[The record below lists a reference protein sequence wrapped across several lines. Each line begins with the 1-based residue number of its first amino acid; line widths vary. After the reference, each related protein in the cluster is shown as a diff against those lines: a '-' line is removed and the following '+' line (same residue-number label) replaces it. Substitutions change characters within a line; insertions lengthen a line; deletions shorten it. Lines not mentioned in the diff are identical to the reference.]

1 MDNAPLDG
9 RTQAPT
15 LVGFSSPTFAYMAGE
30 KVIYTMVRVSKI
42 LPPNRTLLK
51 GISLSYFYGAKIGVV
66 GANGSGKSTLLRIM
80 AGVDTDFLGEAKLTP
95 GYSLGYLPQHPQ
107 LDPNK
112 IAIEIVQEGAQEVYD
127 LLARYEAVSLRFA
140 EPLSD
145 SEMEALLAE
154 QAALQEQI
162 EAVDGW
168 NIDTYIEQ
176 AMEALRCPPPD
187 APVRVLSGGEKRR
200 LALARLLIQEPD
212 ILLLDEPTNHLDA
225 ESVAWLEAH
234 LQQYQGTVIAVT
246 HDRYFLE
253 KVAEWI
259 LELDHGQGVPWRGNY
274 SSWLRQKEEQLKREQ
289 SSPERQRA
297 LRRELEWIQ
306 MQPKDRET
314 RRKARLA
321 AYERHAS
328 DDREI
333 FIAPAPPLGDW
344 AIKAENL
351 ALRVGDRLLFEGL
364 SFAVPRGAIVGIIGP
379 NGAGKTSLFRLLLG
393 ELQPAAG
400 RLEVSSKAV
409 IAYVDQE
416 HRALDPSKKL
426 LEQLSGGQE
435 YLTVGGRQLHV
446 RSYLARFGF
455 TGADQE
461 KRIGDLSGG
470 EKTRF
475 HLAYSFQQGA
485 NLLLLDEPT
494 NDLDVHTIRALE
506 EALEAFTGSALI
518 ISHDRWFLDRVATH
532 ILAFEPGEGVFFVEG
547 TWSDYERTWRP
558 RLVKRPPPK
567 HTYRRLRPVSS

>member
-1 MDNAPLDG
+1 
-9 RTQAPT
+9 
-15 LVGFSSPTFAYMAGE
+15 MAGE

-42 LPPNRTLLK
+42 IPPNRTILK
-51 GISLSYFYGAKIGVV
+51 DISLSYFYGAKIGVV

-80 AGVDTDFLGEAKLTP
+80 AGVDTDFQGEAKLSP
-95 GYSLGYLPQHPQ
+95 GYSLGYLPQEPL
-107 LDPNK
+107 LDPDK
-112 IAIEIVQEGAQEVYD
+112 TAIEIVREGAKEVYE
-127 LLARYEAVSLRFA
+127 LLQRYEAVSLRFA

-145 SEMEALLAE
+145 EEMEKLLAE

-168 NIDTYIEQ
+168 NIDSYIQQ
-176 AMEALRCPPPD
+176 AMEALHCPPPD

-259 LELDHGQGVPWRGNY
+259 LELDHGRGVPWKGNY
-274 SSWLRQKEEQLKREQ
+274 SSWLRQKEEQLKREN

-297 LRRELEWIQ
+297 LRRELEWVQ
-306 MQPKDRET
+306 MTPKDREAQ
-314 RRKARLA
+314 RKARLA
-321 AYERHAS
+321 VYERHAGEE
-328 DDREI
+328 REI
-333 FIAPAPPLGDW
+333 FIAPGPPLGDW
-344 AIKAENL
+344 ALKAENL
-351 ALRVGDRLLFEGL
+351 TLRYGDRPLFENL

-379 NGAGKTSLFRLLLG
+379 NGAGKTSLFRLIVG
-393 ELQPAAG
+393 EEKPTAG
-400 RLEVSSKAV
+400 TLTLSPKAV
-409 IAYVDQE
+409 LAYVDQE
-416 HRALDPSKKL
+416 HRALDPHKKL
-426 LEQLSGGQE
+426 LDQLSQGQE

-461 KRIGDLSGG
+461 KRIADLSGG
-470 EKTRF
+470 EKMRF

-547 TWSDYERTWRP
+547 SWTDYETLWRP
-558 RLVKRPPPK
+558 RLVKRPPPR
-567 HTYRRLRPVSS
+567 HVYRRLRPVGS

>member
-1 MDNAPLDG
+1 
-9 RTQAPT
+9 
-15 LVGFSSPTFAYMAGE
+15 MAGE

-42 LPPNRTLLK
+42 IPPNRTILK
-51 GISLSYFYGAKIGVV
+51 DISLSYFYGAKIGVV

-80 AGVDTDFLGEAKLTP
+80 AGVDTDFQGEAKLSP
-95 GYSLGYLPQHPQ
+95 GYSLGYLPQEP
-107 LDPNK
+107 LVDPDK
-112 IAIEIVQEGAQEVYD
+112 TAIEIVREGAKEVYE
-127 LLARYEAVSLRFA
+127 LLQRYEAVSLRFA

-145 SEMEALLAE
+145 EEMEKLLAE

-168 NIDTYIEQ
+168 NIDSYIQQ
-176 AMEALRCPPPD
+176 AMEALHCPPPD

-259 LELDHGQGVPWRGNY
+259 LELDHGRGVPWKGNY
-274 SSWLRQKEEQLKREQ
+274 SSWLRQKEEQLKREN

-297 LRRELEWIQ
+297 LRRELEWVQ
-306 MQPKDRET
+306 MTPKDREAQ
-314 RRKARLA
+314 RKARLA
-321 AYERHAS
+321 VYERHAGE
-328 DDREI
+328 DREI
-333 FIAPAPPLGDW
+333 FIAPGPPLGDW
-344 AIKAENL
+344 ALKAENL
-351 ALRVGDRLLFEGL
+351 TLRYGDRPLFENL

-379 NGAGKTSLFRLLLG
+379 NGAGKTSLFRLIVG
-393 ELQPAAG
+393 EEKPTAG
-400 RLEVSSKAV
+400 TLTLSPKAV
-409 IAYVDQE
+409 LAYVDQE
-416 HRALDPSKKL
+416 HRALDPHKKL
-426 LEQLSGGQE
+426 LDQLSQGQE

-461 KRIGDLSGG
+461 KRIADLSGG
-470 EKTRF
+470 EKMRF

-547 TWSDYERTWRP
+547 SWTDYETLWRP
-558 RLVKRPPPK
+558 RLVKRPPPR
-567 HTYRRLRPVSS
+567 HVYRRLRPVGS

>member
-1 MDNAPLDG
+1 
-9 RTQAPT
+9 
-15 LVGFSSPTFAYMAGE
+15 
-30 KVIYTMVRVSKI
+30 MVRVSKTI
-42 LPPNRTLLK
+42 PPNRTILK
-51 GISLSYFYGAKIGVV
+51 DISLSYFYGAKIGVV

-80 AGVDTDFLGEAKLTP
+80 AGIDTDFQGEAKLSP
-95 GYSLGYLPQHPQ
+95 GYTLGYLPQEPQ

-112 IAIEIVQEGAQEVYD
+112 TAIEVVREGAADVEA
-127 LLARYEAVSLRFA
+127 LLRRYEEVSLRFA

-145 SEMEALLAE
+145 EEMQALLDE
-154 QAALQEQI
+154 QARLQEQI
-162 EAVDGW
+162 EAADGW
-168 NIDTYIEQ
+168 NLDTYILQ
-176 AMEALRCPPPD
+176 AMEALHCPPPD
-187 APVRVLSGGEKRR
+187 TPVKVLSGGEKRR

-259 LELDHGQGVPWRGNY
+259 LELDHGRGVPWKGNY
-274 SSWLRQKEEQLKREQ
+274 SGWLKQKEELLKREN

-306 MQPKDRET
+306 MTPKDKESQ
-314 RRKARLA
+314 RKARLT
-321 AYERHAS
+321 AYERHSS
-328 DDREI
+328 DEREI
-333 FIAPAPPLGDW
+333 FIAPGPPLTEW
-344 AIKAENL
+344 AVQADTLTLRIGERTLFENL
-351 ALRVGDRLLFEGL
+351 T
-364 SFAVPRGAIVGIIGP
+364 FAVPRGAIVGIIGP
-379 NGAGKTSLFRLLLG
+379 NGSGKTSLFRLIVG
-393 ELQPAAG
+393 EQQPTAG
-400 RLEVSSKAV
+400 TISLSPKAV
-409 IAYVDQE
+409 MAYVDQE
-416 HRALDPSKKL
+416 HRVLDPKKKL
-426 LEQLSGGQE
+426 LEQLSGGLEHLQ
-435 YLTVGGRQLHV
+435 VGGRTLHV
-446 RSYLARFGF
+446 RAYLARFGF

-461 KRIGDLSGG
+461 KRIEDLSGG
-470 EKTRF
+470 EKMRF

-506 EALEAFTGSALI
+506 EGLEAFTGSALI

-547 TWSDYERTWRP
+547 SWTDYETIWRP

-567 HTYRRLRPVSS
+567 HFYRRLRPVGN

>member
-1 MDNAPLDG
+1 
-9 RTQAPT
+9 
-15 LVGFSSPTFAYMAGE
+15 MAGE

-80 AGVDTDFLGEAKLTP
+80 AGVDTDFLGEAKLPP
-95 GYSLGYLPQHPQ
+95 GYSLGYLPQQHQ

>member
-1 MDNAPLDG
+1 
-9 RTQAPT
+9 
-15 LVGFSSPTFAYMAGE
+15 MAGE
-30 KVIYTMVRVSKI
+30 KIIYTMVRVSKI
-42 LPPNRTLLK
+42 IPPNRTILK
-51 GISLSYFYGAKIGVV
+51 DISLSYFYGAKIGVV
-66 GANGSGKSTLLRIM
+66 GPNGSGKSTLLRIM
-80 AGVDTDFLGEAKLTP
+80 AGVDTDFQGEAKLSP
-95 GYSLGYLPQHPQ
+95 GYSLGYLPQEPV
-107 LDPNK
+107 LDPDK
-112 IAIEIVQEGAQEVYD
+112 TAIEIVREGAKEVYE
-127 LLARYEAVSLRFA
+127 LLQRYEALSMRFA

-145 SEMEALLAE
+145 EEMEKLLAE

-168 NIDTYIEQ
+168 NLDSYIQQ

-187 APVRVLSGGEKRR
+187 TPVRVLSGGEKRR

-259 LELDHGQGVPWRGNY
+259 LELDHGRGVPWKGNY
-274 SSWLRQKEEQLKREQ
+274 SSWLRQKEEQLKRENA
-289 SSPERQRA
+289 SPERQRA

-306 MQPKDRET
+306 MQPKDREA

-321 AYERHAS
+321 AYERHGS
-328 DDREI
+328 EDREI
-333 FIAPAPPLGDW
+333 FIAPGPPLGDW

-364 SFAVPRGAIVGIIGP
+364 SFAVPRGAIVGLIGP
-379 NGAGKTSLFRLLLG
+379 NGAGKTSLFRLLIG
-393 ELQPAAG
+393 ELQPTSG
-400 RLEVSSKAV
+400 HLEVSPKAV

-416 HRALDPSKKL
+416 HRVLDPNKKL

-470 EKTRF
+470 EKMRF

-506 EALEAFTGSALI
+506 EALEAFTGAALI

-547 TWSDYERTWRP
+547 SWSDYETMWRP
-558 RLVKRPPPK
+558 RLVKRPPPR
-567 HTYRRLRPVSS
+567 HVYRRLRAVGS

>member
-1 MDNAPLDG
+1 
-9 RTQAPT
+9 
-15 LVGFSSPTFAYMAGE
+15 MAGE

-42 LPPNRTLLK
+42 IPPNRTIIK
-51 GISLSYFYGAKIGVV
+51 DISLSYFYGAKIGVV

-80 AGVDTDFLGEAKLTP
+80 AGVDTDFQGEAKLSP
-95 GYSLGYLPQHPQ
+95 GYSLGYLPQEPV
-107 LDPNK
+107 LDPDK
-112 IAIEIVQEGAQEVYD
+112 TAIEIVREGAKEVYE
-127 LLARYEAVSLRFA
+127 LLQRYEAVSLRFA
-140 EPLSD
+140 EPLSEE
-145 SEMEALLAE
+145 EMEKLLAE

-168 NIDTYIEQ
+168 NIDSYIHQ
-176 AMEALRCPPPD
+176 AMEALHCPPPD

-259 LELDHGQGVPWRGNY
+259 LELDHGRGVPWKGNY
-274 SSWLRQKEEQLKREQ
+274 SSWLRQKEEQLKREN

-306 MQPKDRET
+306 MTPKDREAQ
-314 RRKARLA
+314 RKARLA
-321 AYERHAS
+321 VYERHAGE
-328 DDREI
+328 DREI
-333 FIAPAPPLGDW
+333 FIAPGPPLGDW
-344 AIKAENL
+344 ALKAENL
-351 ALRVGDRLLFEGL
+351 TLRYGDRPLFEHL

-379 NGAGKTSLFRLLLG
+379 NGAGKTSLFRLIVG
-393 ELQPAAG
+393 EEKPTAG
-400 RLEVSSKAV
+400 TLTLSPKAV
-409 IAYVDQE
+409 LAYVDQE
-416 HRALDPSKKL
+416 HRALDPHKKL
-426 LEQLSGGQE
+426 LDQLAQGQD

-470 EKTRF
+470 EKMRF

-547 TWSDYERTWRP
+547 SWTDYETLWRP
-558 RLVKRPPPK
+558 RLVKRPPPR
-567 HTYRRLRPVSS
+567 HVYRRLRPVGS